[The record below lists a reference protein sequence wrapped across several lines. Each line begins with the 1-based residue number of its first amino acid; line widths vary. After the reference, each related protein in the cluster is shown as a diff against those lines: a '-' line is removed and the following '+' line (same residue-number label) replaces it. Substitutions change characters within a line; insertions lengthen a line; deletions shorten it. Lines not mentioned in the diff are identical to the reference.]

1 MSKTSFV
8 LHDTVSI
15 YKQMLNVSVEGQAEM
30 FRYKLMKPFEAMW
43 KTIGVPLKATAENGY
58 DVIMASQMLGLWA
71 PSSSDLSAL
80 KEEVRKL
87 EQIHAN
93 HLSERVLE
101 EVVQEFSK
109 IGYNLPLEEIHYA
122 LLIGN
127 SMSDEMQ
134 LVQGCSGFAGIPG
147 YIQIYICPNDA
158 TLPRLPHVI
167 AHEFNHQVRFCYE
180 PFRYGDISVGEYIV
194 IEGLAESFAVHMYG
208 EERIGPW
215 VTHLVGDELAYSA
228 RVIRD
233 SLHVKGFSE
242 VRSYLFGDDLAD
254 KMGYQ
259 KVGLSSYAGYAVGY
273 HLVQAYLKKT
283 GRSIMEATLTP
294 ANQIIA
300 ESCFFE

>member
-1 MSKTSFV
+1 MSNASVV
-8 LHDTVSI
+8 LHDTASI
-15 YKQMLNVSVEGQAEM
+15 YKQMLDVSAEEQIEM

-43 KTIGVPLKATAENGY
+43 KTIGVPLKAPVQNGY
-58 DVIMASQMLGLWA
+58 DVIMASQMLGLWV
-71 PSSSDLSAL
+71 PSSSDSSAL
-80 KEEVRKL
+80 KDEVLQL

-101 EVVQEFSK
+101 EVVEEFSK

-122 LLIGN
+122 LFIGDR
-127 SMSDEMQ
+127 MSKEMQ
-134 LVQGCSGFAGIPG
+134 FVQGYSGFAGIPG
-147 YIQIYICPNDA
+147 YIQIYICPNDY

-180 PFRYGDISVGEYIV
+180 PFRYGDVSVGEYIV

-215 VTHLVGDELAYSA
+215 VTHLVGDELAYST

-233 SLHVKGFSE
+233 SLHVRGFSE

-259 KVGLSSYAGYAVGY
+259 RVGLSPYAGYGVGY

-283 GRSIMEATLTP
+283 GKSIMEATLTP